1 MSSCGPNNQADDFH
15 FDVSDFTNKNQ
26 QSFPPQ
32 ISGEGI
38 QIVVDHVDMEQQRKD
53 SCKFV
58 FVRFF
63 FSRFFGGISYRYIG
77 PNHLLY

>member
-1 MSSCGPNNQADDFH
+1 MSSCGPNNQADDFY

-58 FVRFF
+58 FGRFF
-63 FSRFFGGISYRYIG
+63 FTIFWGDI
-77 PNHLLY
+77 L

>member
-26 QSFPPQ
+26 SFPQQ

-58 FVRFF
+58 FVRYFF
-63 FSRFFGGISYRYIG
+63 TFFWGDI
-77 PNHLLY
+77 L

>member
-1 MSSCGPNNQADDFH
+1 MSSCGPNQVDDLQHLTDFH

-26 QSFPPQ
+26 SFPQQ

-53 SCKFV
+53 SCKY
-58 FVRFF
+58 FF
-63 FSRFFGGISYRYIG
+63 FG
-77 PNHLLY
+77 

>member
-1 MSSCGPNNQADDFH
+1 MSSCGPNNQADDFY

-53 SCKFV
+53 SCKY
-58 FVRFF
+58 FF
-63 FSRFFGGISYRYIG
+63 WLDFSIFCCTMGQKI
-77 PNHLLY
+77 